1 MPNRIKMADGDKPS
15 SAALSG
21 EDMLPPAQLP
31 LPLARPPSSARAD
44 WVPDASNAEALAWL
58 ADPAT
63 WPLHRL
69 ALFGPPGTGKT
80 HLLRIAVA
88 DHGWRLI
95 EGAALTPDL
104 ALAPAPGTA
113 LDAAD
118 QADQQALFHLINQAA
133 ATGAPLLLAARLP
146 PARWATTLPD
156 LASRLRATHAVALA
170 EPTDALLAA
179 LLTKHLADRQLRLD
193 ALVQAWLLA
202 RLPRD
207 AASLGAA
214 IAALDDAALAQSA
227 PITRPFAR
235 QVLGPRPGEDD
246 TDDDRFGNDF
256 PETSPDA
263 DNPG

>member
-1 MPNRIKMADGDKPS
+1 
-15 SAALSG
+15 
-21 EDMLPPAQLP
+21 MLPPTQLP

-58 ADPAT
+58 AAPAT

-88 DHGWRLI
+88 DHGWRLM
-95 EGAALTPDL
+95 EGPALTPDL

-118 QADQQALFHLINQAA
+118 QADQEALFHLINQAS
-133 ATGAPLLLAARLP
+133 ATGAPLLMAARLP
-146 PARWATTLPD
+146 PARWPTMLPD
-156 LASRLRATHAVALA
+156 LASRLRATPAVGLQ
-170 EPTDALLAA
+170 EPTDTLLAA

-193 ALVQAWLLA
+193 ATVQSWLLA

-207 AASLGAA
+207 AASLATA
-214 IAALDDAALAQSA
+214 IATLDEAALAQSA

-235 QVLGPRPGEDD
+235 QVLGAWLGQEEAE
-246 TDDDRFGNDF
+246 DDRFGNDAA
-256 PETSPDA
+256 ETSPGEGK
-263 DNPG
+263 PG

>member
-1 MPNRIKMADGDKPS
+1 
-15 SAALSG
+15 
-21 EDMLPPAQLP
+21 MLPPTQLP

-44 WVPDASNAEALAWL
+44 WVPDVSNAEALAWL
-58 ADPAT
+58 AAPAT

-69 ALFGPPGTGKT
+69 ALSGPPGTGKS
-80 HLLRIAVA
+80 HLLAIAAA
-88 DHGWRLI
+88 DHGWRHLQ
-95 EGAALTPDL
+95 GPALTQAE
-104 ALAPAPGTA
+104 ALAPAPGTV
-113 LDAAD
+113 LD
-118 QADQQALFHLINQAA
+118 QADQAEESTLFHLINQAA

-156 LASRLRATHAVALA
+156 LASRLRATHAVGLA
-170 EPTDALLAA
+170 EPSDGLLAA

-193 ALVQAWLLA
+193 PAVQAWLLA

-214 IAALDDAALAQSA
+214 IAALDDAALAQSV

-235 QVLGPRPGEDD
+235 QILGPRPGEDD